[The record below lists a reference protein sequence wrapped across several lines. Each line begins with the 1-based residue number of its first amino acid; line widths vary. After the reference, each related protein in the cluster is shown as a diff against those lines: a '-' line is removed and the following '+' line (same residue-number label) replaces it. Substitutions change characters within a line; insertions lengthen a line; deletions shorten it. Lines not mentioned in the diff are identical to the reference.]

1 MTANSAGSPHSM
13 FDSLIAAFRH
23 ALRLISKLA
32 IGGLAIIAAGVV
44 ALTAAFLGLLIALA
58 AVIFRFSPRRSKM
71 KVTRERGHDASD
83 ASIVLEARQTGQGW
97 TVE

>member
-1 MTANSAGSPHSM
+1 MTANSAGSPDTM
-13 FDSLIAAFRH
+13 FESLIAAFRH

-58 AVIFRFSPRRSKM
+58 AVIFRFSPRRPKV
-71 KVTRERGHDASD
+71 KVTRGRGQETADG
-83 ASIVLEARQTGQGW
+83 SIVLEARQTGQGW